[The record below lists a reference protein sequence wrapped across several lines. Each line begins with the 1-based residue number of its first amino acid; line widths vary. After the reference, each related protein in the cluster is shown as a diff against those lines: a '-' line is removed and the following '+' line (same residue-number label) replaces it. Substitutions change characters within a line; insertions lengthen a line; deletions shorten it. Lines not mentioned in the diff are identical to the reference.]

1 MRPAETG
8 LESFLMNFPCP
19 GHLPLPRAL
28 RARLEPRGAGQGRA
42 GGLPETER
50 RPCRGKEGLEA
61 ARSGQSWG
69 KRTGGRRQ
77 LGLAVRQQER
87 WAGLGQARPGCWA
100 SDPCPRCPP

>member
-42 GGLPETER
+42 GAPPYQCPLLLSLTFLTSKFWNVPSTVSSD
-50 RPCRGKEGLEA
+50 C
-61 ARSGQSWG
+61 
-69 KRTGGRRQ
+69 Q
-77 LGLAVRQQER
+77 LVLFCFV
-87 WAGLGQARPGCWA
+87 LFPI
-100 SDPCPRCPP
+100 